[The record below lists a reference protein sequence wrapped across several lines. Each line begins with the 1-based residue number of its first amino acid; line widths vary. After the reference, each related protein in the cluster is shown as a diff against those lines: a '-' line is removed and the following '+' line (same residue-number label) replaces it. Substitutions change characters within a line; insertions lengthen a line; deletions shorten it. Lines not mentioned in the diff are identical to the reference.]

1 MKLKKIETGIEGLY
15 LIEPKV
21 FGDSRGFFMES
32 YNKRDFLEIGITD
45 EFVQDNHS
53 KSKKGVLRGL
63 HFQKNPKEQ
72 SKLIRV
78 IRGSVFDVALDLRKN
93 SPTYGKYFTTI
104 ISEENKRM
112 LYIPKGFAHG
122 FLTLEDNTEFIY
134 KCDEYYCP
142 EYEDGIIWNDESLN
156 IPWPEMKDLIISE
169 KDGKLGKFKGR

>member
-32 YNKRDFLEIGITD
+32 YNKRDFLEIGIID

-142 EYEDGIIWNDESLN
+142 EYEDGIIWSDESLN
-156 IPWPEMKDLIISE
+156 IPWPEMKGLIISE